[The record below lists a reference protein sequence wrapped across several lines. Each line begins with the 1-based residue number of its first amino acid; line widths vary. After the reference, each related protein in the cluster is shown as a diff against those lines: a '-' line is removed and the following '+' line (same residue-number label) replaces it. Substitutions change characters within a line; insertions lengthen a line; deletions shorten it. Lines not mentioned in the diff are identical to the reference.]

1 MAVVE
6 LNRENFEQV
15 IKDNPFV
22 VVDFWAP
29 WCAPC
34 RGFAPVYER
43 VSADHDNIVFGK
55 VNTEDEQ
62 WLAGRFRIRSIPTL
76 MIFREQII
84 IFSQAGALPEAAF
97 RELIDKA
104 SALDMVDVRRQLDA
118 QRAEQG
124 AEQGS
129 QQG

>member
-15 IKDNPFV
+15 INDNPFV

-34 RGFAPVYER
+34 RGFAPVYDR
-43 VSADHDNIVFGK
+43 VSEDHDDIVFGK

-97 RELIDKA
+97 RDLIEKA
-104 SALDMVDVRRQLDA
+104 SALDMADVRRQLDA

-124 AEQGS
+124 
-129 QQG
+129 